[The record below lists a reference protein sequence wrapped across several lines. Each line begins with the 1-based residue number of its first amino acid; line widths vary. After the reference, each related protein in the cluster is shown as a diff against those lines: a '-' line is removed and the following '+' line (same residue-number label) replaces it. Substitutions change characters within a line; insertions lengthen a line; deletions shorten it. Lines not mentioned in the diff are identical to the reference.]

1 MYSKTKVDWRL
12 DIAER
17 NLGWRAQPKPLS
29 DVLTFE
35 DHLKRYEKY
44 TYDDLGKPT
53 GTQNLN
59 TEESRWI
66 QNEQV
71 MVQCDAS
78 YFLARYSFIK
88 DIQNNIIRFDIRIPQ
103 KLLFD
108 IICDLEERD
117 SSVEVQI
124 LKARQLGCST
134 IVELLIAHR
143 IIFGYGVNAIIGSA
157 DQTKTRLMAN
167 MLFLCYDNLPVWLRP
182 KWTRRVESDRGMLV
196 FGHSSSGVSFQHGA
210 QTSGIARGTTP
221 TIYHLSECASFTD
234 PLNQIEA
241 SLFKAVHA
249 SPSVFGILESTG
261 EGNEGWWAKTWYG
274 SKSKWDEGR
283 SRLCPLFLPWYCGTH
298 IWPTETWTRDHPVPT
313 DWLPHKDTVEHVAKA
328 HLYVRSNELLSKHL
342 GHEWRMPMHQQWFWE
357 VEHEEAKEKGP
368 EAEATF
374 FQEMAG
380 DDEEALQRSSESV
393 FGHTTIEMVDANRS
407 KQFECFTITGQSIE
421 DSHEVLPDHFD
432 YQKERIPV
440 VYQSSRQTSRWE
452 LIPLKSVK
460 MREDQAE
467 DAESVLCIWDHP
479 KPGHNYAIGMDTA
492 RGQGQ
497 DSTCISV
504 WAVGYGNLPD
514 IQVAEFASSWV
525 SHVESWAFCLCVA
538 AYYAKHMKE
547 GQTRWHEPYVTIE
560 QVEAVGDV
568 AQSQMAIHGYKNF
581 HKFSR
586 IDSTPRKIAKQ
597 KKAANKLGWYTWG
610 WSRPLLI
617 DPFVHWSRYGWAKI
631 NSPWLLEEMRHFEVH
646 STARGKPRLE
656 HEAGFHDD
664 RIFAAALS
672 IFPPHDVQTMAH
684 RSKNRIDMIEAMP
697 KLDLSEYKGMT
708 IPASQL
714 TEKRPFDW
722 QDLLYYDT
730 RGRYSSRRL

>member
-1 MYSKTKVDWRL
+1 MYAPSKVSHRL
-12 DIAER
+12 DVAER
-17 NLGWRAQPKPLS
+17 KLGWRAQPKPLS
-29 DVLTFE
+29 DILTFE
-35 DHLKRYEKY
+35 DHLRRHDKY
-44 TYDDLGKPT
+44 IYDDLGKPT
-53 GTQNLN
+53 GTQNLLAD
-59 TEESRWI
+59 EVRWI
-66 QNEQV
+66 ENERV

-78 YFLARYSFIK
+78 YYLARYCFIK
-88 DIQNNIIRFDIRIPQ
+88 DIENNIVRFDIRVPQ
-103 KLLFD
+103 RLLFD
-108 IICDLEERD
+108 IICNLEERG
-117 SSVEVQI
+117 SSIEIQI

-167 MLFLCYDNLPVWLRP
+167 MLFLCYDNLPVWMRP

-261 EGNEGWWAKTWYG
+261 EGNEGWWAKTWHG
-274 SKSKWDEGR
+274 SKEKWTSGR
-283 SRLCPLFLPWYCGTH
+283 ARLCPLFLPWFCGTH
-298 IWPTETWTRDHPVPT
+298 IWPTETWVRDHPIPP
-313 DWLPHKDTVEHVAKA
+313 DWRPHKDTIEHVAKA
-328 HLYVRSNELLSKHL
+328 HLYVRSQPLLSKHL
-342 GHEWRMPMHQQWFWE
+342 GPDWRMPLHQQWFWE
-357 VEHEEAKEKGP
+357 VDHEEHAEKGP

-393 FGHTTIEMVDANRS
+393 FGHSTIEIIDSNRS
-407 KQFECFTITGQSIE
+407 REYECYTLTGQSIE
-421 DSHEVLPDHFD
+421 DSHAVLPEFYD
-432 YQKERIPV
+432 YERERIPV
-440 VYQSSRQTSRWE
+440 AYARREPIRWE
-452 LIPLKSVK
+452 IIPLKAVK
-460 MREDQAE
+460 MRETEAE
-467 DAESVLCIWDHP
+467 DVESVLCIWQHP
-479 KPGHNYAIGMDTA
+479 QPNLNYAIGMDTA

-497 DSTCISV
+497 DSTVISV
-504 WAVGYGNLPD
+504 WAIGEGTLPD
-514 IQVAEFASSWV
+514 VQVAEYASSWV
-525 SHVESWAFCLCVA
+525 SHVESWAFCLCIA
-538 AYYAKHMKE
+538 AYYSKFM
-547 GQTRWHEPYVTIE
+547 GDGRTRWKEPYVTIE

-568 AQSQMAIHGYKNF
+568 AQSQMALHGYRNF
-581 HKFSR
+581 HKFTR
-586 IDSTPRKIAKQ
+586 IDSTPRKIMKQ
-597 KKAANKLGWYTWG
+597 KKAANKMGWFTFG

-617 DPFVHWSRYGWAKI
+617 DPFVHWARYGWAKI

-656 HEAGFHDD
+656 HETGFHDD

-672 IFPPHDVQTMAH
+672 IFPPHDVQTMSH
-684 RSKNRIDMIEAMP
+684 RSKNRIDIP
-697 KLDLSEYKGMT
+697 DSLPPLDLSDYKGVT

-714 TEKRPFDW
+714 TERRPFSW
-722 QDLLYYDT
+722 QDVIYQ
-730 RGRYSSRRL
+730 SRQGNYPQRRR